1 MYKLCDFSA
10 LIMVL
15 INILVAYLLIEQAGI
30 QIKIVRTVPPGLMTP
45 SVPHV
50 TGENLSK
57 LFVNSIIIA
66 ILSFMESYAIGKKF
80 ADMANYQ
87 MDIGQELFA
96 LGVSN
101 VCGAFFSAYPSAGS
115 FSRTVVNGKA
125 GSKSPLANL
134 VTASLII
141 ITLLA
146 ITKAL
151 FYIPFCALAS
161 IILVSVLNII
171 DFGAMRVAYKL
182 NKQDFLVMVTSFLF
196 TFFLGMEMGI
206 MMGVLV
212 SILLLVKETAVPHY
226 AVLGR
231 LKNSAVYRDISRYP
245 DAEQQ
250 PEVAVFRFN
259 ARLYFGNCNFFRDKV
274 VEVLSGDQDCLVID
288 ASPINSV
295 DLSALHVLE
304 ELNERVMGMKK
315 VWAFSNVKGPI
326 RDFFEKSGFTK
337 KIGSDHFFM
346 SLDEAVD
353 AAVMIHRG
361 SFRHKEVVPSAP
373 LRTIMD

>member
-1 MYKLCDFSA
+1 
-10 LIMVL
+10 
-15 INILVAYLLIEQAGI
+15 
-30 QIKIVRTVPPGLMTP
+30 
-45 SVPHV
+45 
-50 TGENLSK
+50 
-57 LFVNSIIIA
+57 
-66 ILSFMESYAIGKKF
+66 
-80 ADMANYQ
+80 MANYQ
-87 MDIGQELFA
+87 GANYQMNIGQELLA

-101 VCGAFFSAYPSAGS
+101 VAGAFFGAYPSAGS
-115 FSRTVVNGKA
+115 FSRTVVNGKS
-125 GSKSPLANL
+125 GSKSPMSN
-134 VTASLII
+134 VITACLIV

-151 FYIPFCALAS
+151 YYIPYCALAA
-161 IILVSVLNII
+161 IIEVSVLNII
-171 DFGAMRVAYKL
+171 DFGAMHNAYRL

-231 LKNSAVYRDISRYP
+231 LSNSNVYRDISRYP

-304 ELNERVMGMKK
+304 ELNERVQGMQKI
-315 VWAFSNVKGPI
+315 WAFANVKGPI

-353 AAVMIHRG
+353 AAVLIHNG
-361 SFRHKEVVPSAP
+361 SFRRRSIVPTAP
-373 LRTIMD
+373 MRTIMD